1 MAAIQQRKVR
11 LVLFP
16 VSPSGEGREW
26 PCRFSVVRLVRY
38 SFALLCLS
46 PVKLITK
53 GAYIHSWIW
62 NGSATRRK
70 PKRRASSRKK
80 MKPTGSNWRCVLLE
94 ELSPR
99 QTSELN
105 LAREQAIRAAA
116 EREVSS
122 LKAEQDVLNLK
133 LRLGA
138 EKGMDAVNLKVS

>member
-1 MAAIQQRKVR
+1 MAVQI
-11 LVLFP
+11 FG
-16 VSPSGEGREW
+16 GETC
-26 PCRFSVVRLVRY
+26 PL
-38 SFALLCLS
+38 LLCVAL
-46 PVKLITK
+46 PLTCKVD
-53 GAYIHSWIW
+53 
-62 NGSATRRK
+62 N
-70 PKRRASSRKK
+70 KRCVYTQLDMERISNEKEAEASRELEKK